1 MTTQFMFKIEPR
13 LKKAAMKKAKEE
25 GTTFSSVLN
34 FATTAFVDGQLRVG
48 LVVNEELNP
57 RTKKLLREASED
69 YRQGKNISPAFSNA
83 KDAIAYLK
91 SQTAHARKVS

>member
-1 MTTQFMFKIEPR
+1 MTTQFMFKIEPK

-34 FATTAFVDGQLRVG
+34 FATAAFVEDRLNVG
-48 LVVNEELNP
+48 LIVSEELNP
-57 RTKKLLREASED
+57 HTKKMISRELED
-69 YRQGKNISPAFSNA
+69 IKNGKNMSPTFDNA

-91 SQTAHARKVS
+91 SL